1 MPRYIYRPDKFPNA
15 LSGSG
20 YMMKSHVVKCLYEKG
35 LQIPFVNL
43 EDIFITG
50 LASERCKDEG
60 IILRN
65 SPRFHYMGRHLCLV
79 KKYDILVHRLKK
91 TQEMKNMYDLLHKRL
106 KCQIRDK
113 NATHNNV
120 VIKRNTSNNAT
131 SSITLKTESP

>member
-1 MPRYIYRPDKFPNA
+1 MPTYMYRPAKFPNA

-20 YMMKSHVVKCLYEKG
+20 YMMKSHVAKCLYEKG
-35 LQIPFVNL
+35 LQIPFINL

-50 LASERCKDEG
+50 LAADKCKGEG

-79 KKYDILVHRLKK
+79 KKYDILIHRLKK

-106 KCQIRDK
+106 KCQFKDK
-113 NATHNNV
+113 NATATNV
-120 VIKRNTSNNAT
+120 IIKRMKNPTS
-131 SSITLKTESP
+131 TLSPKIETP